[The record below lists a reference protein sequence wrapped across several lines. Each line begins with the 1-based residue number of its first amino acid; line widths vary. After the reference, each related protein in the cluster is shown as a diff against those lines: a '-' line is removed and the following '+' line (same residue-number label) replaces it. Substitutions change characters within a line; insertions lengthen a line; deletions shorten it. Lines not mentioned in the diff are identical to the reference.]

1 MKKTVVTFVASTFT
15 VGGSERVLSH
25 VITRLPAD
33 RFRVNLY
40 FLREAGRVGRELFDA
55 GIGGVERLQRHRYD
69 PLAALR
75 LYRHMRIDP
84 PDVVFLL
91 DHHNAMLW
99 GRVAALMAGVPGV
112 VVASHATGLFGG
124 RRNFRPSDRWLLEF
138 TDRVVALGP
147 THARYLV
154 ETEGVSPGM
163 IAIIENG
170 IPVGEFADSGGEASI
185 DALRDELRV
194 EPDDK
199 VVMMV
204 AALRPEKAHEVF
216 LEAASFLSVSR
227 AGVKFLVVGDG
238 PRRGELEAMST
249 RLGLDE
255 SVRFLGV
262 RGDVARLLH
271 LADVVTL
278 PSHPAVET
286 LPLSVLEA
294 MAAGV
299 PVVATRVGSLPEIIE
314 DGHNGVL
321 IEPGDPTSLAG
332 AIAGI
337 IDDPDR
343 SRAMAA
349 AARDVVESRY
359 SVEPMVAGYAAL
371 FQSLAE

>member
-99 GRVAALMAGVPGV
+99 GRVAALMAGVPGI

-124 RRNFRPSDRWLLEF
+124 RRNFRLSDRWLLEF

-147 THARYLV
+147 THARYLI
-154 ETEGVSPGM
+154 ETEGVSPGT

-170 IPVGEFADSGGEASI
+170 IPVGEYADSGEEAGI
-185 DALRDELRV
+185 DALRDELQV

-204 AALRPEKAHEVF
+204 AALRPEKAHDVF
-216 LEAASFLSVSR
+216 LEAASLLSASR
-227 AGVKFLVVGDG
+227 TAPRSAF
-238 PRRGELEAMST
+238 PRRTGNACKL
-249 RLGLDE
+249 RI
-255 SVRFLGV
+255 
-262 RGDVARLLH
+262 
-271 LADVVTL
+271 
-278 PSHPAVET
+278 SHRN
-286 LPLSVLEA
+286 
-294 MAAGV
+294 G
-299 PVVATRVGSLPEIIE
+299 ATRNSDARAIGWYGRGIPTAASTGS
-314 DGHNGVL
+314 
-321 IEPGDPTSLAG
+321 
-332 AIAGI
+332 
-337 IDDPDR
+337 R
-343 SRAMAA
+343 
-349 AARDVVESRY
+349 
-359 SVEPMVAGYAAL
+359 
-371 FQSLAE
+371 

>member
-1 MKKTVVTFVASTFT
+1 
-15 VGGSERVLSH
+15 
-25 VITRLPAD
+25 
-33 RFRVNLY
+33 
-40 FLREAGRVGRELFDA
+40 LFDA
-55 GIGGVERLQRHRYD
+55 GIGGVERLQRRRYD
-69 PLAALR
+69 PVAALR

-124 RRNFRPSDRWLLEF
+124 RRNFRLSDRWLFEF

-154 ETEGVSPGM
+154 ETEGVSPGK

-170 IPVGEFADSGGEASI
+170 IPVGEFADSGGDAGI
-185 DALRDELRV
+185 DALRDELQV
-194 EPDDK
+194 EPGDK

-216 LEAASFLSVSR
+216 LESASLLRASR
-227 AGVKFLVVGDG
+227 NGVKFLVVGDG
-238 PRRGELEAMST
+238 PRRAELEEMST

-262 RGDVARLLH
+262 RADVARLLH

-321 IEPGDPTSLAG
+321 IEPGDPASLAG

-337 IDDPDR
+337 IDDPER

-359 SVEPMVAGYAAL
+359 SVEPMVAAYASL